1 MTEIST
7 ISKNWFSPEFD
18 YLPGGGTGFGSW
30 KSCSQKLGNFTAEIS
45 TGNKN
50 QNFKNFVV

>member
-1 MTEIST
+1 MTEMST